1 MSVGANAEEVEEE
14 EEVVEGVMVGKTWGD
29 SCCGMFGR

>member
-1 MSVGANAEEVEEE
+1 MSVGANAEEE

>member
-1 MSVGANAEEVEEE
+1 MSEGANVEEEE